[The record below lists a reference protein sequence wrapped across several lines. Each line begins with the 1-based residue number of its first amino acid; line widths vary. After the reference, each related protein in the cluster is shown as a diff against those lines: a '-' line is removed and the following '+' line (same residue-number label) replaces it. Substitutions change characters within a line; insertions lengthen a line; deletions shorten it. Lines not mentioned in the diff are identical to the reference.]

1 MSMACEGLWL
11 AKKDIVVRCLWPVKG
26 YGLLRKTR
34 KMSMACE
41 GLWLAKK
48 DIVGRCLWP
57 VKGYGLLR
65 KTL

>member
-1 MSMACEGLWL
+1 
-11 AKKDIVVRCLWPVKG
+11 
-26 YGLLRKTR
+26 
-34 KMSMACE
+34 MACE